1 MAHEKIAK
9 AILREIPVTALSR
22 FIDNFGKLGPRA
34 NGDACGNGCGNNCVD
49 GFGLVFDRFGQAEI
63 GANEMASSQKDV
75 HSLKAAVVKELE
87 VLGSQL
93 RG

>member
-1 MAHEKIAK
+1 MAHEKLAK
-9 AILREIPVTALSR
+9 AIVREIPVTALNR

-49 GFGLVFDRFGQAEI
+49 GIGLVVDRWGQAELGAHEI
-63 GANEMASSQKDV
+63 GAAQKDL
-75 HSLKAAVVKELE
+75 HGLKAAVVKEIESLSG
-87 VLGSQL
+87 LL